1 MIERYRLAFI
11 GGGADSIAGRP
22 HLTAARMDNLF
33 TVDAGAFSRNPDTN
47 RETAKKF
54 GVERS
59 YDDWR
64 AMLDAE
70 AGNVDAVVILTPTP
84 AHAEMIEV
92 SLERNIPVICEK
104 PLVDTVAEM
113 ESIRQRFD
121 ASKNFLVVTNNY
133 SGYPM
138 VRELRERI
146 RQGVLGNIHSI
157 RVDMPQESFLRP
169 PKSVKYPQKWRLH
182 DGEVPM
188 ICHDLGTH
196 CFHLADFLLDETP
209 TKVWAD
215 YCKVS
220 KYGVVDDVN
229 IRHRYPSGINGEMWF
244 SKVAL
249 GNRNGLSIS
258 VFGDKASAYWQQVNP
273 ELMEFANSDG
283 DRVTIDRGGD
293 MVMATPPQ
301 YNRMTPGHPA
311 GFIEAFG
318 NLYADIHDS
327 LTCYR
332 NAEPYLSDLCY
343 GIDQAEQAIRFFA
356 AAGEA
361 SATGHWVDIE
371 S

>member
-11 GGGADSIAGRP
+11 GGGSGSIAGRP

-33 TVDAGAFSRNPDTN
+33 TVDAGAFSRNPETN
-47 RETAKKF
+47 EATAKNA
-54 GVERS
+54 GVERY
-59 YDDWR
+59 YDDWQE
-64 AMLDAE
+64 LLNAE
-70 AGNVDAVVILTPTP
+70 TGRIDAVVILAPTP
-84 AHAEMIEV
+84 AHFEMIDAA
-92 SLERNIPVICEK
+92 LDHKLPIICEK
-104 PLVDTVAEM
+104 PLVDSLNEM
-113 ESIRQRFD
+113 AAIRKRLNPEKD
-121 ASKNFLVVTNNY
+121 FLVVTNNY

-146 RQGVLGNIHSI
+146 RRGVLGEIHSI

-169 PKSVKYPQKWRLH
+169 PKSVKYPQKWRLV
-182 DGEVPM
+182 DGDVPM

-196 CFHLADFLLDETP
+196 CFHLADFLLDEVP
-209 TKVWAD
+209 SKVWAD

-249 GNRNGLSIS
+249 GNRNGLSVS
-258 VFGDKASAYWQQVNP
+258 VYGDKASAHWRQVNP
-273 ELMEFANSDG
+273 ELMEFANNDG
-283 DRVTIDRGGD
+283 DRITIDRGGD
-293 MVMATPPQ
+293 MVMPTPPQ

-318 NLYADIHDS
+318 NLYADIHAS
-327 LTCYR
+327 LTRYR
-332 NAEPYLSDLCY
+332 NGEHYLSDLCY
-343 GIDQAEQAIRFFA
+343 GIDQAEEAIRFFA

-361 SATGHWVDIE
+361 SATGHWVDL
-371 S
+371 